1 MMRRAGRVT
10 AALASAGALCALWMP
25 AAGAAPATH
34 SVEDVTGDVLDC
46 GATSYTLTSGSIK
59 LTFHEGGS
67 ASGNTNFTG
76 TVTLQH
82 VVAED
87 AAGNVYNVRGAEW
100 FGSTENAQ
108 QGTFQATFTGKLQVV
123 AQGSGTV
130 DNVNVTQHITLVNG
144 NIKEFDFGTCVA
156 P

>member
-1 MMRRAGRVT
+1 
-10 AALASAGALCALWMP
+10 LA
-25 AAGAAPATH
+25 
-34 SVEDVTGDVLDC
+34 
-46 GATSYTLTSGSIK
+46 
-59 LTFHEGGS
+59 FHEGGS
-67 ASGNTNFTG
+67 ASGSTNFTG

-87 AAGNVYNVRGAEW
+87 AAGNVYNIRGAEW

-130 DNVNVTQHITLVNG
+130 DNVNVTQHITVVNG
-144 NIKEFDFGTCVA
+144 NIKDFDVGTYVA